1 MAKYSTEFKMKV
13 VKEYLETNISYKYLS
28 DKYGIPNESVI
39 KIWVNAYKS
48 QGYEGI
54 KVKRENTQYTLEFK
68 LNVVKLYLTG
78 EMSYQ
83 SLANELK
90 VNNPSIITRWVKDF
104 REKGIEGLKSKKRG
118 RPSKMSKSQN
128 KSKDTKIESSANIS
142 NSENESLTQAQLK
155 EKIKKLEEKNYWLQL
170 ENDAIK
176 KKIELSQM
184 TEAEIR
190 QLLKQS
196 GP

>member
-13 VKEYLETNISYKYLS
+13 VKEYLESKNSYTNLSEKYCIS
-28 DKYGIPNESVI
+28 DKSVI
-39 KIWVNAYKS
+39 RRWVNAYKS
-48 QGYEGI
+48 QGYEGL
-54 KVKRENTQYTLEFK
+54 KVKRENTKYTLEFK
-68 LNVVKLYLTG
+68 LKVVNLYLTG

-90 VNNPSIITRWVKDF
+90 INNPSIIARWVSEF

-118 RPSKMSKSQN
+118 RPSKMPNSQN
-128 KSKDTKIESSANIS
+128 KSKDTKIESTTNIS
-142 NSENESLTQAQLK
+142 NSENQSLTEAQLK

-184 TEAEIR
+184 TDAEIR

-196 GP
+196 KS

>member
-13 VKEYLETNISYKYLS
+13 VKEYLESKNSYTNLSEKYCIP
-28 DKYGIPNESVI
+28 DKSVI
-39 KIWVNAYKS
+39 RRWVNAYKS
-48 QGYEGI
+48 QGYEGL

-68 LNVVKLYLTG
+68 LNVVNLYLTG

-83 SLANELK
+83 ILANELK
-90 VNNPSIITRWVKDF
+90 INNPSMIAKWVIDF
-104 REKGIEGLKSKKRG
+104 RQKGIEGLKSKKRG
-118 RPSKMSKSQN
+118 RPSKMSKSPK
-128 KSKDTKIESSANIS
+128 KSKDTKIESSAQLTNEED
-142 NSENESLTQAQLK
+142 NSLNEAQLK

-184 TEAEIR
+184 TDTEIR
-190 QLLKQS
+190 QLLKQLKS
-196 GP
+196 

>member
-1 MAKYSTEFKMKV
+1 MAKYRTELKMKV
-13 VKEYLETNISYKYLS
+13 VKEYLESNTSYKTLS
-28 DKYGIPNESVI
+28 DKYRIPNKSI
-39 KIWVNAYKS
+39 IITWVNTYKT
-48 QGYEGI
+48 QGYEGL
-54 KVKRENTQYTLEFK
+54 KVKRKNTKYPLEFK
-68 LNVVKLYLTG
+68 LNVVNLYLTG

-90 VNNPSIITRWVKDF
+90 ISNPVIITRWVNDF
-104 REKGIEGLKSKKRG
+104 RKQGIEGLKPKKRG
-118 RPSKMSKSQN
+118 RPSKMPKSTN
-128 KSKDTKIESSANIS
+128 KSKDIKIDSSEKLTNLED
-142 NSENESLTQAQLK
+142 NSLTQAQLK

-184 TEAEIR
+184 TDAEIR

-196 GP
+196 GF

>member
-1 MAKYSTEFKMKV
+1 MAKYSTEFKTKV
-13 VKEYLETNISYKYLS
+13 VKEYLESNTSYKTLS
-28 DKYGIPNESVI
+28 NKYCIPSESI
-39 KIWVNAYKS
+39 IRKWVNAYKS

-54 KVKRENTQYTLEFK
+54 KVKRKNTQHTLEFK
-68 LNVVKLYLTG
+68 LNVVNLYLTG

-90 VNNPSIITRWVKDF
+90 INNPSMIRRWVIDF

-118 RPSKMSKSQN
+118 RPSEMSKSPK
-128 KSKDTKIESSANIS
+128 KSKNTKVESSSNIT
-142 NSENESLTQAQLK
+142 NSENESLTQTQLK
-155 EKIKKLEEKNYWLQL
+155 EKIKKLEEQNYWLQL

-184 TEAEIR
+184 TDAEIR

-196 GP
+196 GF

>member
-1 MAKYSTEFKMKV
+1 MAKYSTEFKTKV
-13 VKEYLETNISYKYLS
+13 VKEYLESNTSYKTLS
-28 DKYGIPNESVI
+28 NKYCIPSESI
-39 KIWVNAYKS
+39 IRKWVNAYKS
-48 QGYEGI
+48 QGYEGL
-54 KVKRENTQYTLEFK
+54 KVKRENTKYTLEFK
-68 LNVVKLYLTG
+68 LKVVNLYLTG

-90 VNNPSIITRWVKDF
+90 INNPSIVARWVSEF

-118 RPSKMSKSQN
+118 RPSKMPNSQN
-128 KSKDTKIESSANIS
+128 KSKETKIESTTNIS
-142 NSENESLTQAQLK
+142 NSENQSLTEAQLK

-184 TEAEIR
+184 TDTEIR

-196 GP
+196 KS

>member
-1 MAKYSTEFKMKV
+1 MTKYSTEFKMKV
-13 VKEYLETNISYKYLS
+13 VKEYLESNISYKSLS
-28 DKYGIPNESVI
+28 EKYKLSHQETV
-39 KIWVNAYKS
+39 KRWVNAYKS
-48 QGYEGI
+48 QGYEGL
-54 KVKRENTQYTLEFK
+54 KVKRKNTQYTLEFK
-68 LNVVKLYLTG
+68 LNVVNLYLTG

-90 VNNPSIITRWVKDF
+90 INNPSIIARWVSEF

-118 RPSKMSKSQN
+118 RPSKMPNSQN
-128 KSKDTKIESSANIS
+128 KSKDTKIESTTNIS
-142 NSENESLTQAQLK
+142 NSENQSLTEAQLK

-184 TEAEIR
+184 TDTEIR
-190 QLLKQS
+190 RLLKQLKS
-196 GP
+196 

>member
-13 VKEYLETNISYKYLS
+13 VKEYLESKISYKSLS
-28 DKYGIPNESVI
+28 EKYNLSHQEIV
-39 KIWVNAYKS
+39 KRWVNAYKS
-48 QGYEGI
+48 QGYEGL
-54 KVKRENTQYTLEFK
+54 KVKRKNTQYTLEFK
-68 LNVVKLYLTG
+68 LNVVNLYLTG

-90 VNNPSIITRWVKDF
+90 INNPSMITRWVNDF
-104 REKGIEGLKSKKRG
+104 REKGIEGLKPKKIG
-118 RPSKMSKSQN
+118 RPSKMSKTQ
-128 KSKDTKIESSANIS
+128 KRLKDSKTESSAQLTNEED
-142 NSENESLTQAQLK
+142 NSLNEAQQK

-184 TEAEIR
+184 TDTEIR
-190 QLLKQS
+190 QLLKQLRS
-196 GP
+196 

>member
-13 VKEYLETNISYKYLS
+13 VKEYLETNISYKSLS
-28 DKYGIPNESVI
+28 GKYCIPSEIVV
-39 KIWVNAYKS
+39 KKWVNAYKS
-48 QGYEGI
+48 QGYEGL
-54 KVKRENTQYTLEFK
+54 KVKRKNTQYTLEFK
-68 LNVVKLYLTG
+68 LNVVNLYLTG

-90 VNNPSIITRWVKDF
+90 INNPSMIARWVIDF

-118 RPSKMSKSQN
+118 RPSKMSKTQK
-128 KSKDTKIESSANIS
+128 KSKDSKTESSANIT

-176 KKIELSQM
+176 K
-184 TEAEIR
+184 R
-190 QLLKQS
+190 
-196 GP
+196 

>member
-1 MAKYSTEFKMKV
+1 MAKYSTEFKTKV
-13 VKEYLETNISYKYLS
+13 VKEYLESNTSYKTLS
-28 DKYGIPNESVI
+28 NKYCIPSESI
-39 KIWVNAYKS
+39 IRKWVNAYKS
-48 QGYEGI
+48 QGYEGL

-68 LNVVKLYLTG
+68 LNVVNLYLTG

-90 VNNPSIITRWVKDF
+90 INNPSMIAKWVIDF
-104 REKGIEGLKSKKRG
+104 RQKGIEGLKSKKRG
-118 RPSKMSKSQN
+118 RPSKMSKSLK
-128 KSKDTKIESSANIS
+128 KSKDTKIESSAQLTNEED
-142 NSENESLTQAQLK
+142 NSLNEAQLK

-184 TEAEIR
+184 TDTEIR
-190 QLLKQS
+190 QLLKQLKS
-196 GP
+196 

>member
-13 VKEYLETNISYKYLS
+13 VKEYLETNISYKSLS
-28 DKYGIPNESVI
+28 GKYRIPSEVVV
-39 KIWVNAYKS
+39 KTWVNAYKS
-48 QGYEGI
+48 QGYEGL
-54 KVKRENTQYTLEFK
+54 KVKRKNKQYTLEFK
-68 LNVVKLYLTG
+68 LNVVNLYLTG

-90 VNNPSIITRWVKDF
+90 INNPSIITRWVIDF

-118 RPSKMSKSQN
+118 RPSKMSKSPK
-128 KSKDTKIESSANIS
+128 KSKDTKVESSAKITNL
-142 NSENESLTQAQLK
+142 ENDSLTQAQLK

-176 KKIELSQM
+176 K
-184 TEAEIR
+184 R
-190 QLLKQS
+190 
-196 GP
+196 

>member
-13 VKEYLETNISYKYLS
+13 VKEYLETNISYKSLS
-28 DKYGIPNESVI
+28 GKYCIPSEIVV
-39 KIWVNAYKS
+39 KKWVNAYKS
-48 QGYEGI
+48 QGYEGL
-54 KVKRENTQYTLEFK
+54 KVKRKNTQYTLEFK
-68 LNVVKLYLTG
+68 LNVVNLYLTG

-90 VNNPSIITRWVKDF
+90 INNPSMIARWVIDF
-104 REKGIEGLKSKKRG
+104 RQKGIEGLKSKKRG
-118 RPSKMSKSQN
+118 RPSKMSKTQ
-128 KSKDTKIESSANIS
+128 KRSKDSKTESSANIT

-184 TEAEIR
+184 TDAEIR

-196 GP
+196 RS

>member
-13 VKEYLETNISYKYLS
+13 VKEYLETNISYKSLS
-28 DKYGIPNESVI
+28 GKYCIPSEIVV
-39 KIWVNAYKS
+39 KKWVNAYKS
-48 QGYEGI
+48 QGYEGL

-68 LNVVKLYLTG
+68 LNVVNLYLTG

-90 VNNPSIITRWVKDF
+90 INNPSMIARWVNNF
-104 REKGIEGLKSKKRG
+104 REKGIEGLRSKKRG

-128 KSKDTKIESSANIS
+128 KSKDSKVESSANIT
-142 NSENESLTQAQLK
+142 NSEKELLTQAQLK

-184 TEAEIR
+184 TDTEIR
-190 QLLKQS
+190 QLLKQLKS
-196 GP
+196 

>member
-13 VKEYLETNISYKYLS
+13 VKEYLETNISYKSLS

-118 RPSKMSKSQN
+118 RPSRMSKSQN

-196 GP
+196 RP

>member
-1 MAKYSTEFKMKV
+1 MVKYRTELKMKV
-13 VKEYLETNISYKYLS
+13 VKEYLESNTSYKTLS
-28 DKYGIPNESVI
+28 DKYRIPNKSI
-39 KIWVNAYKS
+39 IITWVNTYKT
-48 QGYEGI
+48 QGYEGL
-54 KVKRENTQYTLEFK
+54 KVKRKNTKYPLEFK
-68 LNVVKLYLTG
+68 LNVVNLYLTG

-90 VNNPSIITRWVKDF
+90 ISNPAIITRWVNDF
-104 REKGIEGLKSKKRG
+104 RKQGIEGLKPKKRG
-118 RPSKMSKSQN
+118 RPSKMPKSTN
-128 KSKDTKIESSANIS
+128 KSKDIKIDSSEKLTNLED
-142 NSENESLTQAQLK
+142 NSLTQAQLK

-184 TEAEIR
+184 TDAEIR

-196 GP
+196 GF

>member
-1 MAKYSTEFKMKV
+1 MAKYSTEFKIKV
-13 VKEYLETNISYKYLS
+13 VKEYLEFNISYKSLS
-28 DKYGIPNESVI
+28 DKYRIPNKSI
-39 KIWVNAYKS
+39 IITWVNTYKT
-48 QGYEGI
+48 QGYEGL
-54 KVKRENTQYTLEFK
+54 KVKRKNTKYPLEFK
-68 LNVVKLYLTG
+68 LNVVNLYLTG

-90 VNNPSIITRWVKDF
+90 ISNPAIITRWVNDF
-104 REKGIEGLKSKKRG
+104 RKQGIEGLKPKKRG
-118 RPSKMSKSQN
+118 RPSKMPKSTN
-128 KSKDTKIESSANIS
+128 KSEYIKKDSSEKLTNLED
-142 NSENESLTQAQLK
+142 NSLTQAQLK

-184 TEAEIR
+184 TDAEIR

-196 GP
+196 GF

>member
-1 MAKYSTEFKMKV
+1 MAKYSTEFKIKV
-13 VKEYLETNISYKYLS
+13 VKEYLEFNISYKSLS
-28 DKYGIPNESVI
+28 DKYRIPNKSI
-39 KIWVNAYKS
+39 IITWVNTYKT
-48 QGYEGI
+48 QGYEGL
-54 KVKRENTQYTLEFK
+54 KVKRKNTKYPLEFK
-68 LNVVKLYLTG
+68 LNVVNLYLTG

-90 VNNPSIITRWVKDF
+90 ISNPAIITRWVNDF
-104 REKGIEGLKSKKRG
+104 RKQGIEGLKPKKRG
-118 RPSKMSKSQN
+118 RPSKMPKSTN
-128 KSKDTKIESSANIS
+128 KSKDIKVDSSEKSTNLED
-142 NSENESLTQAQLK
+142 NSLTQAQLK

-184 TEAEIR
+184 TDAEIR

-196 GP
+196 RF